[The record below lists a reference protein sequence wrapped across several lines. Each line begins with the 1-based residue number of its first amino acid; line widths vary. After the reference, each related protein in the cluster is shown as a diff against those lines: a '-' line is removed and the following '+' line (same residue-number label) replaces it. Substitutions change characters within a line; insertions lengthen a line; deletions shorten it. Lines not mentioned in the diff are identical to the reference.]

1 MLQTFVKYDC
11 ILLLIPE
18 WQLIIVLPQLDLS
31 LEKATCINIL
41 AAKSLRW
48 DKFSVSTPLSSRP
61 SIDSLLSTES
71 GCLRPVF
78 QWTGREEDH
87 PDWRCGGQFLMT
99 GDPPNPSLLA
109 MAVLYLSLH
118 LTGSCNN
125 LRMRFDFA
133 KIVER
138 EYKYLSL
145 SIVTL
150 TSIPS
155 TFRTNLTTL

>member
-1 MLQTFVKYDC
+1 
-11 ILLLIPE
+11 
-18 WQLIIVLPQLDLS
+18 
-31 LEKATCINIL
+31 
-41 AAKSLRW
+41 
-48 DKFSVSTPLSSRP
+48 
-61 SIDSLLSTES
+61 
-71 GCLRPVF
+71 
-78 QWTGREEDH
+78 
-87 PDWRCGGQFLMT
+87 MT

-138 EYKYLSL
+138 EYKYLSA

-155 TFRTNLTTL
+155 TFRKNLTKTLIMT

>member
-1 MLQTFVKYDC
+1 MYLTFYSVCVECK
-11 ILLLIPE
+11 
-18 WQLIIVLPQLDLS
+18 LIIVLPQLHLN

-71 GCLRPVF
+71 GCLSPVF

-138 EYKYLSL
+138 EYKYLSP

-150 TSIPS
+150 PSIPS
-155 TFRTNLTTL
+155 TFRTNLTNTLILI